1 MNDPLCFI
9 LMPFGKKPDAT
20 RFLIDFDSVYHDLIV
35 PAVSQ
40 AKMQPIG
47 ADEERLGGII
57 HKPMFERLILC
68 DFAIADLTTAN
79 ANVLYELGVRHGVR
93 PWSTVLVFA
102 EGSRLPFDV
111 APLRA
116 MPYYLSPEGFPE
128 NLEKTRADLV
138 QRLEEARYAKPD
150 SPVFQLVE
158 GLNPPE
164 ISHMKTDVFRESVE
178 YSLNMKEKLASSR
191 KKGIDDVR
199 SVQQELGAISNAE
212 SGIVVDL
219 FLSYRAVEAWQD
231 MINLVQKIS
240 PPLAATVMVQEQLA
254 LALNRVGEGERA
266 ERILK
271 EVLVA
276 RGPSSET
283 YGLLGRV
290 YKDRWENALNRG
302 DAVLARGLLDKAI
315 DAYKRGFEA
324 DWRDAYPGVN
334 AVTLMEIREPPDP
347 QRDELLPVV
356 LYAVRRKIT
365 SGKADYWDHAT
376 LLELAVLMRCE
387 ENAQKALCDALASI
401 REPWEPK
408 STARNLRLI
417 RKVRQRRNEALS
429 WAIGVEEALE
439 KAAS

>member
-40 AKMQPIG
+40 AKMQPIR

-158 GLNPPE
+158 GLSPPE

-219 FLSYRAVEAWQD
+219 FLSYRAVEA
-231 MINLVQKIS
+231 
-240 PPLAATVMVQEQLA
+240 
-254 LALNRVGEGERA
+254 
-266 ERILK
+266 
-271 EVLVA
+271 
-276 RGPSSET
+276 
-283 YGLLGRV
+283 
-290 YKDRWENALNRG
+290 
-302 DAVLARGLLDKAI
+302 
-315 DAYKRGFEA
+315 
-324 DWRDAYPGVN
+324 
-334 AVTLMEIREPPDP
+334 
-347 QRDELLPVV
+347 
-356 LYAVRRKIT
+356 
-365 SGKADYWDHAT
+365 
-376 LLELAVLMRCE
+376 
-387 ENAQKALCDALASI
+387 
-401 REPWEPK
+401 
-408 STARNLRLI
+408 
-417 RKVRQRRNEALS
+417 
-429 WAIGVEEALE
+429 
-439 KAAS
+439 

>member
-1 MNDPLCFI
+1 
-9 LMPFGKKPDAT
+9 
-20 RFLIDFDSVYHDLIV
+20 
-35 PAVSQ
+35 
-40 AKMQPIG
+40 MQPIR
-47 ADEERLGGII
+47 ADAERLGGII

-79 ANVLYELGVRHGVR
+79 ANVLYELGVRHGMR

-116 MPYYLSPEGFPE
+116 MPYHLSPEGFPE

-138 QRLEEARYAKPD
+138 QRLEEARHAKPD

-178 YSLNMKEKLASSR
+178 YCLNMKEKLASAR
-191 KKGIDDVR
+191 KEGIDDVR
-199 SVQQELGAISNAE
+199 SVQQELGAINNTE

-231 MINLVQKIS
+231 MINLVQKMS
-240 PPLAATVMVQEQLA
+240 PPLVATVMVQEQLA

-271 EVLVA
+271 EVLA
-276 RGPSSET
+276 IRGPSSET

-302 DAVLARGLLDKAI
+302 EAVLAHGLLGKAI

-356 LYAVRRKIT
+356 LYSVRRKIA

-417 RKVRQRRNEALS
+417 REARQRRNEALS

>member
-1 MNDPLCFI
+1 M
-9 LMPFGKKPDAT
+9 
-20 RFLIDFDSVYHDLIV
+20 
-35 PAVSQ
+35 
-40 AKMQPIG
+40 
-47 ADEERLGGII
+47 
-57 HKPMFERLILC
+57 
-68 DFAIADLTTAN
+68 
-79 ANVLYELGVRHGVR
+79 
-93 PWSTVLVFA
+93 
-102 EGSRLPFDV
+102 
-111 APLRA
+111 
-116 MPYYLSPEGFPE
+116 
-128 NLEKTRADLV
+128 
-138 QRLEEARYAKPD
+138 
-150 SPVFQLVE
+150 
-158 GLNPPE
+158 
-164 ISHMKTDVFRESVE
+164 
-178 YSLNMKEKLASSR
+178 
-191 KKGIDDVR
+191 
-199 SVQQELGAISNAE
+199 
-212 SGIVVDL
+212 
-219 FLSYRAVEAWQD
+219 
-231 MINLVQKIS
+231 
-240 PPLAATVMVQEQLA
+240 
-254 LALNRVGEGERA
+254 GEGERA

-271 EVLVA
+271 EVLAA

-347 QRDELLPVV
+347 QRDELLLVV
-356 LYAVRRKIT
+356 LYAVRRKTT

-417 RKVRQRRNEALS
+417 REVRQRRNEALS